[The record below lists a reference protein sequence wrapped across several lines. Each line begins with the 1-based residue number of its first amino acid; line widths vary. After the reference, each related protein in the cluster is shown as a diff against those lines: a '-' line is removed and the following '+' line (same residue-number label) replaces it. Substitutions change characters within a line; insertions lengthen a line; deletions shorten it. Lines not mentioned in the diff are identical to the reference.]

1 MRSLSCHC
9 LHSGPGDSASCS
21 KGPEM
26 EDLNPQLSILFL
38 CFWAKEKISLLNPYY
53 KEREREVQG
62 VSMMGLKSRD
72 L

>member
-1 MRSLSCHC
+1 
-9 LHSGPGDSASCS
+9 
-21 KGPEM
+21 M